1 MKFTFDANTY
11 KYPSQRNVV
20 MSKYGMV
27 ATGNPLAAQAGLE
40 TLKKGGSAVD
50 AAIAAA
56 VTLAI
61 VEPNANG
68 LGSDCLALVYNDG
81 RLRGINGSGPSPKAM
96 TIEAMKEKGFD
107 EVPLRGT
114 CSINVPG
121 AVATWWALHDEY
133 GYLEFAEDF
142 KPAIRYASEGFV
154 LQPNV
159 GINLPPLIKEYQELV
174 KTDPVYDSLLKTFA
188 QYGFVAQTG
197 DTIVLPYTSM
207 TLQEIAN
214 TGRKSFYE
222 GRVAEWICKYVKDF
236 GGFLDVED
244 MASFQPEWVDP
255 IRTTYGP
262 LDVCELPPN
271 SQGVAVLMAIN
282 ILKNLPNK
290 DTSSFESIHAQIE
303 AMKLA
308 LTDAKTFVSDP
319 ASMEVSVDYLL
330 SDEYAKSRA
339 EQIGQAALEPAPI
352 TPDLGGTVYLCC
364 ADYEG
369 TMVSLIQSNYK
380 GSGVV
385 IPNTGISLNNRAA
398 SFSMD
403 PDSVNALAGGKRP
416 FHTIIPGFLMQ
427 GAKPYGPFGVMGAM
441 MQPQGQLQ
449 VISNLILE
457 DDNPQ
462 DALNKPRWYWTG
474 GKDVLIEKD
483 FPTDIADKLAAAG
496 HNIKVAENSQQFGR
510 GQMILKNDDNV
521 YCGATEPRTDGCV
534 ACW

>member
-40 TLKKGGSAVD
+40 ALKKGGSAVD
-50 AAIAAA
+50 AAIAAP

-222 GRVAEWICKYVKDF
+222 GRVAEWIYKYVKDF
-236 GGFLDVED
+236 G
-244 MASFQPEWVDP
+244 
-255 IRTTYGP
+255 
-262 LDVCELPPN
+262 
-271 SQGVAVLMAIN
+271 
-282 ILKNLPNK
+282 
-290 DTSSFESIHAQIE
+290 
-303 AMKLA
+303 
-308 LTDAKTFVSDP
+308 
-319 ASMEVSVDYLL
+319 
-330 SDEYAKSRA
+330 
-339 EQIGQAALEPAPI
+339 
-352 TPDLGGTVYLCC
+352 
-364 ADYEG
+364 
-369 TMVSLIQSNYK
+369 
-380 GSGVV
+380 
-385 IPNTGISLNNRAA
+385 
-398 SFSMD
+398 
-403 PDSVNALAGGKRP
+403 
-416 FHTIIPGFLMQ
+416 
-427 GAKPYGPFGVMGAM
+427 
-441 MQPQGQLQ
+441 
-449 VISNLILE
+449 
-457 DDNPQ
+457 
-462 DALNKPRWYWTG
+462 
-474 GKDVLIEKD
+474 
-483 FPTDIADKLAAAG
+483 
-496 HNIKVAENSQQFGR
+496 
-510 GQMILKNDDNV
+510 
-521 YCGATEPRTDGCV
+521 
-534 ACW
+534 